1 MMMMVMAIMLM
12 MMVMAIMM
20 MTMTMVNL
28 QPVQLLVGFLQ
39 RLRQLLVL
47 RLHGPH
53 LSHEYD

>member
-20 MTMTMVNL
+20 MMMMVNL
-28 QPVQLLVGFLQ
+28 QPVQLLLGFLQ

-47 RLHGPH
+47 RLHSPH
-53 LSHEYD
+53 LGHEY